1 VSAAAAGGSAGQG
14 QYTESYTYNSI
25 GNLTSKGGVIYTYP
39 ASGASSVRPHAVTA
53 TSNGGAFSYNANPT
67 PLRCGD
73 CAAT

>member
-1 VSAAAAGGSAGQG
+1 V
-14 QYTESYTYNSI
+14 T
-25 GNLTSKGGVIYTYP
+25 YTYP